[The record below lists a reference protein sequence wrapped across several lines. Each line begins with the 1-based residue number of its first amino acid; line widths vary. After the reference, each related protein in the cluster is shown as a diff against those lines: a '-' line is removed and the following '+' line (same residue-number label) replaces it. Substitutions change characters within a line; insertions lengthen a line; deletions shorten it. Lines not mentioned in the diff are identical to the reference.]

1 MEFYAIK
8 FIMENKV
15 KKILKIGAA
24 WCGPCKLLKK
34 ELEDFDLLPI
44 ESIDADEN
52 EELCLKYNIRSVP
65 VLVFLG
71 ENDKELGR
79 HVGFI
84 TKKDLTDLINGFN
97 E

>member
-1 MEFYAIK
+1 MKI
-8 FIMENKV
+8 N
-15 KKILKIGAA
+15 KILKFSTSY
-24 WCGPCKLLKK
+24 CGPCKLLKK

-44 ESIDADEN
+44 ESIDADED

-65 VLVFLG
+65 VLIFLE
-71 ENDKELGR
+71 ENGTELGR

-84 TKKDLTDLINGFN
+84 TKKDLTNLINSFN